1 MKKVFL
7 TGASS
12 GIGRAI
18 AEALVGQGHEVWG
31 TARALDRLPQHE
43 RLHAVALDLRDR
55 ASLAAAFA
63 QALEEAGHFDVLIN
77 NAGSGYFGPAEN
89 LSHDELADHFQIL
102 FFAPIELM
110 HLAAAAMRKGGRGG
124 LIINVSS
131 LASRLP
137 VPFMASYNAA
147 KAALASFAMSL
158 QLEWPSENIHLVDL
172 QPGDIN
178 TGFNDAMRKADA
190 SDPRVAKA
198 WRAVDKNMRAAP
210 GPELVAR
217 QVLALLAAENP
228 PPRVTVADFFQGKIA
243 PLVFRLLPQRLRIW
257 GLKKYYG
264 I

>member
-1 MKKVFL
+1 MKKIFL

-12 GIGRAI
+12 GIGRAL
-18 AEALVGQGHEVWG
+18 AEALVRQGHQVWG
-31 TARALDRLPQHE
+31 TARETSRVPSLDH
-43 RLHAVALDLRDR
+43 LHPIALDLRDR
-55 ASLAAAFA
+55 TSLSTAFQ
-63 QALEEAGHFDVLIN
+63 QALTEAGHFDVVIN
-77 NAGSGYFGPAEN
+77 NAGSGYFGPAAH
-89 LSHDELADHFQIL
+89 LSPDELTDHFQIL

-110 HLAAAAMRKGGRGG
+110 NLAVAAMRQNNRGG

-131 LASRLP
+131 LAARLP

-158 QLEWPSENIHLVDL
+158 QLEWPDGRIRLVDL

-178 TGFNDAMRKADA
+178 TGFNDAMERASA
-190 SDPRVAKA
+190 SDPRLQKA

-210 GPELVAR
+210 APTLVAK
-217 QVLALLAAENP
+217 QVLALIDSANS
-228 PPRVTVADFFQGKIA
+228 PPRVTVADFFQGTIA
-243 PLVFRLLPQRLRIW
+243 PLIFRLLPQRLRLW